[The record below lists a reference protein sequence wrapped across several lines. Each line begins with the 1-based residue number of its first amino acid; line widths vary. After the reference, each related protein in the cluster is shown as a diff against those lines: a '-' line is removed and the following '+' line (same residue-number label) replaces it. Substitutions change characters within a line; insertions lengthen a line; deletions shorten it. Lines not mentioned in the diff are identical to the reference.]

1 VKPTTEERQMLV
13 RKTSRTR
20 TLTSEEDGRKKT
32 NPLVARTVERRY
44 TCGRGG
50 QQNKDTSMSE
60 EAAE

>member
-1 VKPTTEERQMLV
+1 MLV

-50 QQNKDTSMSE
+50 QQNKDTPMSE